1 MTSRND
7 ILTLFNKQHLDAPP
21 LFSGLI
27 SVTEVGLE
35 QEGLQFHETHHDPVK
50 MARAAAS
57 TYRVSGFGSA
67 AVPLDLCVEA
77 EALGATVDFRQASEW
92 AEFPRVAGFLY
103 DSVESFT
110 TETRRHGDT
119 NDFDLSLGDFVVK
132 HGRIPIVLEAIKLL
146 KEDVGDEIV
155 IGAWM
160 PGPFTLLSLLVET
173 MALYTS
179 MRRKP
184 EKVHPALEIVTQVLA
199 SVGNAYH
206 QAGADFLTIH
216 EMGGSPGALGP
227 RLFESIVLPHLQT
240 LTSALPRPV
249 VLSACG
255 RTNGTM
261 KLLAASG
268 ADALSV
274 DQTNDLAQS
283 REDVP
288 DVLLFGNL
296 DPVGLISQGTPDEIT
311 EAIASA
317 VRSGADAVWPG
328 CDLYLQTPLRE
339 FARVGECIQQSVTLN
354 GKKGPRA
361 LHRRFPSARFRAG
374 FAAMRLRM
382 T

>member
-1 MTSRND
+1 MKKLRTE
-7 ILTLFNKQHLDAPP
+7 ILALLNRQTTESTP

-27 SVTEVGLE
+27 NVTEAGLE
-35 QEGLQFHETHHDPVK
+35 SEGLRFHETHHNAAK

-57 TYRVSGFGSA
+57 SYRLSGFGSA
-67 AVPLDLCVEA
+67 VVPLDLCVEA
-77 EALGATVDFRQASEW
+77 EALGARVDFREESER

-103 DSVESFT
+103 DSIERFT
-110 TETRRHGDT
+110 TETHRPDLQRRGGQRHGDLK
-119 NDFDLSLGDFVVK
+119 DSQWLRDSVVQK
-132 HGRIPIVLEAIKLL
+132 GRIPVVVEAIKLL

-155 IGAWM
+155 VGAWA

-173 MALYTS
+173 GALYMS
-179 MRRKP
+179 LRKSA
-184 EKVHPALEIVTQVLA
+184 EAVHAALEMITQVLA
-199 SVGNAYH
+199 GVGNAYH
-206 QAGADFLTIH
+206 EAGADFLTVH

-227 RLFESIVLPHLQT
+227 KPFESLVLPHLQA
-240 LTSALPRPV
+240 LFSELPRPA

-283 REDVP
+283 RVDVP

-296 DPVGLISQGTPDEIT
+296 DPVGLISQGTPAGIT
-311 EAIASA
+311 EAVAGV

-328 CDLYLQTPLRE
+328 CDLYLQTPLE
-339 FARVGECIQQSVTLN
+339 NL
-354 GKKGPRA
+354 KA
-361 LHRRFPSARFRAG
+361 LVQACQKNR
-374 FAAMRLRM
+374 
-382 T
+382 